1 MTPEDK
7 ARSER
12 LPVRLS
18 AEELAQIDA
27 AARRAYLS
35 RSAWIRSRLLDAAA
49 REAPT
54 PRDE

>member
-1 MTPEDK
+1 VTPEDK